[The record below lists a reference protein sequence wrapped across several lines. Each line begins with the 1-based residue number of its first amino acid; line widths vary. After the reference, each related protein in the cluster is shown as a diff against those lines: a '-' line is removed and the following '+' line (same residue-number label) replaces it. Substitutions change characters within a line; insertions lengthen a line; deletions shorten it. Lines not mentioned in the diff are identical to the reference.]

1 LRIGNNEWPGA
12 LRCPNGKAVPI
23 LVPCRSLAKA
33 AASNV
38 SLPRVA
44 MPNKDGFIADSRPE
58 LELNGEA

>member
-1 LRIGNNEWPGA
+1 M
-12 LRCPNGKAVPI
+12 PI

-38 SLPRVA
+38 SLPKVA
-44 MPNKDGFIADSRPE
+44 MPNKDGFIAGSRPE